1 MIANNVNDF
10 EEWCRNQPTDLSV
23 KLIVNWLQT
32 TRESRTIDQTYR
44 ETLQKIMNG
53 DVNSYLKSMVY
64 TPLAEQN
71 KIAARV
77 SHEEVIFLKF
87 RTCTCMGFVN

>member
-1 MIANNVNDF
+1 M
-10 EEWCRNQPTDLSV
+10 
-23 KLIVNWLQT
+23 IVNWLQT

-71 KIAARV
+71 KIAAQA
-77 SHEEVIFLKF
+77 SQEEIIFFKF
-87 RTCTCMGFVN
+87 RAWTCLRFLN